1 MAKGENTPL
10 QSIIIRG
17 CRRISNFK
25 LYISDPDDPRESREQ
40 VYQNSTFPSPCLHP
54 TFIVDCNQSS
64 ATPFQQ
70 TTYHTMAN
78 GHQNGTTIQQTLPSF
93 TLSKFSYG
101 FRIRVGPDMLEIL
114 KLTSFCIFIFCSCL
128 LYLQMEKN
136 STFSWSNLLIE
147 D

>member
-1 MAKGENTPL
+1 MAKGDNTPL

-25 LYISDPDDPRESREQ
+25 LYISDPDHPEESREQ
-40 VYQNSTFPSPCLHP
+40 IYQNSTFPSPCLHP

-64 ATPFQQ
+64 AALFQQ
-70 TTYHTMAN
+70 TANHTN
-78 GHQNGTTIQQTLPSF
+78 GHQNGTILPQTLPSF

-101 FRIRVGPDMLEIL
+101 FRIRVRPDMLEIL
-114 KLTSFCIFIFCSCL
+114 KLTSVCVLIICSCL
-128 LYLQMEKN
+128 LYLQMEQN